1 MDPALLPLGLLLLAP
16 LTAAPG
22 GLSTPSATQDGP
34 ATVGAE
40 GPSAEVT
47 EEVTGEIA
55 VEATEVVAPTPVAG
69 SAEAP
74 RQDETSQDAPT
85 EEVVRAFEA
94 PDNRSCEAHYTIEA
108 KLLDAPES
116 ASQRRLSGK
125 LRLVWINHTEDPVKD
140 LWFHL
145 HHNAYANNRSVHLTE
160 AEGRLRG
167 VKVDRGWGYQQ
178 VTGIRAMGADL
189 LPSLEFVASDGEQY
203 AEDRTVFR
211 VDLPTAVP
219 KGGRVEV
226 NLEWESLIP
235 RVRRRTGHH
244 EDFLLMSHWFPKLGV
259 YEGGRGWNCHQ
270 FHMNTEFYAD
280 YGTYDVTL
288 DLPSKYYQRGE
299 QGRGTLKVAAS
310 GVQVGGVVEDPKADR
325 IRVRFLAP
333 SEEDRERL
341 DPLAKGARIPRPQ
354 VHGFAWSADPDFVV
368 RTFEFDPG
376 SWRSR
381 YPQYEVDILDAVN
394 ANPDWDTAEDFALRP
409 VTVRVFVQPEHDDQ
423 IERHANATMAALF
436 LYGLWWGD
444 YPYAEVSVIDPAWG
458 ASAAGG
464 MEYPT
469 LFTCGTSMFTE
480 PAMHRPESVTVHE
493 AGHQFWYGLVGNNEY
508 EAAWL
513 DEGFNSY
520 TDSEVLMRQYG
531 PQRTST
537 RYAGLPVWGKRPSGL
552 PDGGNFGGILTGR
565 SWKVPTRSTRLQP
578 LASSAFLDFWRD
590 QPFLTFAPEW
600 TDPVRGDR
608 AGYLR
613 DPDTDPIETW
623 AFHYCDRNSYRTNSY
638 PRTAASLRTLR
649 DLVGSTLFLR
659 GMRHYSEQWRYRH
672 PYPEDFYAAFQA
684 GSGEDVGW
692 FFQDVFQGTKTADW
706 SVGVRQPQVP
716 GPQGLF
722 PLPDGSWGPPPK
734 EGEAGA
740 PSQGGEVAYDV
751 TVRRD
756 GDLVLPVRIEV
767 QFEPVEGEESRSV
780 SFTWTREQQLAQTW
794 WRLPLVPGKA
804 KIRSVVLDPKPIVHL
819 DTDLS
824 NNAWYARA
832 DRLAPWRWAE
842 RSITWHSRILQWLS
856 RVAG

>member
-1 MDPALLPLGLLLLAP
+1 MLPALLPSGLLLLTPLQAP
-16 LTAAPG
+16 DVTPDPSPASDPVPLVQDAAD
-22 GLSTPSATQDGP
+22 AAEP
-34 ATVGAE
+34 AA
-40 GPSAEVT
+40 A
-47 EEVTGEIA
+47 A
-55 VEATEVVAPTPVAG
+55 VEPTAPAAAQQPPVA
-69 SAEAP
+69 
-74 RQDETSQDAPT
+74 
-85 EEVVRAFEA
+85 AFEA
-94 PDNRSCEAHYTIEA
+94 PDNRSCETHYTIWA
-108 KLLDAPES
+108 KLLDAPGNPD
-116 ASQRRLSGK
+116 QRRLSGE
-125 LRLVWINHTEDPVKD
+125 LELEWVNHTEDAVGD

-160 AEGRLRG
+160 AQGRLRG

-189 LPSLEFVASDGEQY
+189 LPALEFVPSDGEQY

-211 VDLPTAVP
+211 VELPTVVYP
-219 KGGRVEV
+219 GERVSV

-244 EDFLLMSHWFPKLGV
+244 EDFLLMAHWFPKLGV

-288 DLPSKYYQRGE
+288 DLPAQYYQRSE
-299 QGRGTLKVAAS
+299 EGRGTLKVAAS
-310 GVQVGGVVEDPKADR
+310 GVQVGGVVEDPETER

-333 SEEDRERL
+333 GPEDRERL
-341 DPLAKGARIPRPQ
+341 DPLAKGARLPRPQ
-354 VHGFAWSADPDFVV
+354 VHGFAWSADPDYVV
-368 RTFEFDPG
+368 RTYEFDAG
-376 SWRSR
+376 AWRTR
-381 YPQYEVDILDAVN
+381 HPQYEVDILDAVN
-394 ANPDWDTAEDFALRP
+394 ANPDWKTAEDFALQP
-409 VTVRVFVQPEHDDQ
+409 VTVRVFVQPEHAEQAD
-423 IERHANATMAALF
+423 RHAEATMAALF

-480 PAMHRPESVTVHE
+480 RSMHRPESVTVHE

-520 TDSEVLMRQYG
+520 TDSEVLLRQYG
-531 PQRTST
+531 PQRAST
-537 RYAGLPVWGKRPSGL
+537 RYAGLPVWGKRPSSL
-552 PDGGNFGGILTGR
+552 PDGGNLGGILNGR
-565 SWKVPTRSTRLQP
+565 SWKVPTRSERLQP
-578 LASSAFLDFWRD
+578 LGSSAFLDFWRD
-590 QPFLTFAPEW
+590 QPFLTFAPEFS
-600 TDPVRGDR
+600 DPIRGDR

-613 DPDTDPIETW
+613 DPNTDPIETW

-672 PYPEDFYAAFQA
+672 PYAEDFYAAFQE
-684 GSGEDVGW
+684 GSGEDVAW
-692 FFQDVFQGTKTADW
+692 FFDDVFRGTKTADW
-706 SVGVRQPQVP
+706 SVDVRQPRTP
-716 GPQGLF
+716 KPAGLF
-722 PLPDGSWGPPPK
+722 QLPDGSWGPPPE
-734 EGEAGA
+734 EGEPGA
-740 PSQGGEVAYDV
+740 PSPGGELAYDV
-751 TVRRD
+751 VVRRD
-756 GDLVLPVRIEV
+756 GDLILPVDVEV
-767 QFEPVEGEESRSV
+767 RFEPVEGEESRSV
-780 SFTWTREQQLAQTW
+780 TYTWTREQQQAQTW
-794 WRLPLVPGKA
+794 WRLPLEPGTA
-804 KIRSVVLDPKPIVHL
+804 SIRAVVLAPKPIVHL

-824 NNAWYARA
+824 NNAWYARS
-832 DRLAPWRWAE
+832 DRLAPWRWTE

>member
-1 MDPALLPLGLLLLAP
+1 MLPALLPSGLLLLTPLQAP
-16 LTAAPG
+16 DVTPEPSPASDPVPLVQDAAD
-22 GLSTPSATQDGP
+22 AAEP
-34 ATVGAE
+34 AA
-40 GPSAEVT
+40 A
-47 EEVTGEIA
+47 A
-55 VEATEVVAPTPVAG
+55 VEPTAPAAAQQPPVA
-69 SAEAP
+69 
-74 RQDETSQDAPT
+74 
-85 EEVVRAFEA
+85 AFEA
-94 PDNRSCEAHYTIEA
+94 PDNRSCETHYTIRA
-108 KLLDAPES
+108 KLLDAPGNPD
-116 ASQRRLSGK
+116 QRRLSGE
-125 LRLVWINHTEDPVKD
+125 LELEWVNHTEDAVGD

-160 AEGRLRG
+160 AQGRLRG

-178 VTGIRAMGADL
+178 VTGIRALGADL
-189 LPSLEFVASDGEQY
+189 LPALEFVPSDGEQY

-211 VDLPTAVP
+211 VELPTVVYP
-219 KGGRVEV
+219 GERVSV

-244 EDFLLMSHWFPKLGV
+244 EDFLLMAHWFPKLGV

-288 DLPSKYYQRGE
+288 DLPAQYYQRSE
-299 QGRGTLKVAAS
+299 EGRGTLKVAAS
-310 GVQVGGVVEDPKADR
+310 GVQVGGVVEDPETER

-333 SEEDRERL
+333 GPEDRDRL
-341 DPLAKGARIPRPQ
+341 DPLAKAARLPRPQ
-354 VHGFAWSADPDFVV
+354 VHGFAWSADPDYVV
-368 RTFEFDPG
+368 RTYEFDAG
-376 SWRSR
+376 AWRTR
-381 YPQYEVDILDAVN
+381 HPQYEVDILDAVN
-394 ANPDWDTAEDFALRP
+394 ANPDWKTAEDFALQP
-409 VTVRVFVQPEHDDQ
+409 VTVRVFVQPEHAEQAD
-423 IERHANATMAALF
+423 RHAEATMAALF

-480 PAMHRPESVTVHE
+480 RSMHRPESVTVHE

-520 TDSEVLMRQYG
+520 TDSEVLLRQYG
-531 PQRTST
+531 PQRAST
-537 RYAGLPVWGKRPSGL
+537 RYAGLPVWGKRPSSL
-552 PDGGNFGGILTGR
+552 PDGGNLGGILNGR
-565 SWKVPTRSTRLQP
+565 SWKVPTRSERLQP
-578 LASSAFLDFWRD
+578 LGSSAFLDFWRD
-590 QPFLTFAPEW
+590 QPFLTFAPEFS
-600 TDPVRGDR
+600 DPIRGDR

-672 PYPEDFYAAFQA
+672 PYAEDFYAAFQE
-684 GSGEDVGW
+684 GSGEDVAW
-692 FFQDVFQGTKTADW
+692 FFDDVFRGTKTADW
-706 SVGVRQPQVP
+706 SVGVRQPRIP
-716 GPQGLF
+716 KPAGLF
-722 PLPDGSWGPPPK
+722 QLPDGSWGPPPE
-734 EGEAGA
+734 EGEPGA
-740 PSQGGEVAYDV
+740 PSPGGELAYDV
-751 TVRRD
+751 VVRRD
-756 GDLVLPVRIEV
+756 GGLILPVDVEV
-767 QFEPVEGEESRSV
+767 RFEPVEGEESRSV
-780 SFTWTREQQLAQTW
+780 TYTWTREQQQAQTW
-794 WRLPLVPGKA
+794 WRLPLEPGTA
-804 KIRSVVLDPKPIVHL
+804 SIRAVVLAPKPIVHL

-824 NNAWYARA
+824 NNAWYARS
-832 DRLAPWRWAE
+832 DRLAPWRWTE

>member
-1 MDPALLPLGLLLLAP
+1 MLPALLPSGLLLLTP
-16 LTAAPG
+16 LQAPG
-22 GLSTPSATQDGP
+22 VTPEPSPASDPVPLVQDAVDAAEP
-34 ATVGAE
+34 AA
-40 GPSAEVT
+40 A
-47 EEVTGEIA
+47 A
-55 VEATEVVAPTPVAG
+55 VEPTAPAAAQQPPVA
-69 SAEAP
+69 
-74 RQDETSQDAPT
+74 
-85 EEVVRAFEA
+85 AFEA
-94 PDNRSCEAHYTIEA
+94 PDNRSCETHYTIRA
-108 KLLDAPES
+108 KLLDAPGNPD
-116 ASQRRLSGK
+116 QRRLSGE
-125 LRLVWINHTEDPVKD
+125 LELEWVNHTEDAVGD

-160 AEGRLRG
+160 AQGRLRG

-189 LPSLEFVASDGEQY
+189 LPALEFVPSDGEQY

-211 VDLPTAVP
+211 VELPTVVYP
-219 KGGRVEV
+219 GERVSV
-226 NLEWESLIP
+226 NLEWESLVP

-244 EDFLLMSHWFPKLGV
+244 EDFLLMAHWFPKLGV

-288 DLPSKYYQRGE
+288 DLPAQYYQRSE
-299 QGRGTLKVAAS
+299 EGRGTLKVAAS
-310 GVQVGGVVEDPKADR
+310 GVQVGGVVEDPETER

-333 SEEDRERL
+333 GPEDRDRL
-341 DPLAKGARIPRPQ
+341 DPLAKAARLPRPQ
-354 VHGFAWSADPDFVV
+354 VHGFAWSADPDYVV
-368 RTFEFDPG
+368 RTYEFDAG
-376 SWRSR
+376 AWRTR
-381 YPQYEVDILDAVN
+381 HPQYEVDILDAVN
-394 ANPDWDTAEDFALRP
+394 ANPDWQTAEEFALQP
-409 VTVRVFVQPEHDDQ
+409 VTVRVFVQPEHAEQAD
-423 IERHANATMAALF
+423 RHAEATMAALF

-480 PAMHRPESVTVHE
+480 RSMHRPESVTVHE

-520 TDSEVLMRQYG
+520 TDSEVLLRQYG
-531 PQRTST
+531 PQRAST
-537 RYAGLPVWGKRPSGL
+537 RYAGLPVWGKRPSSL
-552 PDGGNFGGILTGR
+552 PDGGNLGGILNGR
-565 SWKVPTRSTRLQP
+565 SWKVPTRSERLQP
-578 LASSAFLDFWRD
+578 LGSSAFLDFWRD
-590 QPFLTFAPEW
+590 QPFLTFAPEFS
-600 TDPVRGDR
+600 DPIRGDR

-672 PYPEDFYAAFQA
+672 PYAEDFYAAFQE
-684 GSGEDVGW
+684 GSGEDVAW
-692 FFQDVFQGTKTADW
+692 FFDDVFRGTKTADW
-706 SVGVRQPQVP
+706 SVGVRQPRTP
-716 GPQGLF
+716 KPAGLF
-722 PLPDGSWGPPPK
+722 QLPDGSWGPPPE
-734 EGEAGA
+734 EGEPGA
-740 PSQGGEVAYDV
+740 PSPGGELAYDV
-751 TVRRD
+751 VVRRD
-756 GDLVLPVRIEV
+756 GDLILPVDVEV
-767 QFEPVEGEESRSV
+767 RFEPVEGEESRSV
-780 SFTWTREQQLAQTW
+780 TYTWTREQQQAQTW
-794 WRLPLVPGKA
+794 WRLPLEPGTA
-804 KIRSVVLDPKPIVHL
+804 SIRAVVLAPKPIVHL

-824 NNAWYARA
+824 NNAWYARS
-832 DRLAPWRWAE
+832 DRLAPWRWTE

>member
-1 MDPALLPLGLLLLAP
+1 MLPALLPSGLLLLTPLQAP
-16 LTAAPG
+16 DVTPEPSPASDPVPLVQDAAD
-22 GLSTPSATQDGP
+22 A
-34 ATVGAE
+34 
-40 GPSAEVT
+40 
-47 EEVTGEIA
+47 A
-55 VEATEVVAPTPVAG
+55 VEPTAPAAAQQPPVA
-69 SAEAP
+69 
-74 RQDETSQDAPT
+74 
-85 EEVVRAFEA
+85 AFEA
-94 PDNRSCEAHYTIEA
+94 PDNRSCETHYTIRA
-108 KLLDAPES
+108 KLLDAPGNPD
-116 ASQRRLSGK
+116 QRRLSGE
-125 LRLVWINHTEDPVKD
+125 LELEWVNHTEDAVGD

-160 AEGRLRG
+160 AQGRLRG

-189 LPSLEFVASDGEQY
+189 LPALEFVPSDGEQY

-211 VDLPTAVP
+211 VELPTVVYP
-219 KGGRVEV
+219 GERVSV
-226 NLEWESLIP
+226 NLEWESLVP

-244 EDFLLMSHWFPKLGV
+244 EDFLLMAHWFPKLGV

-288 DLPSKYYQRGE
+288 DLPAQYYQRSE
-299 QGRGTLKVAAS
+299 EGRGTLKVAAS
-310 GVQVGGVVEDPKADR
+310 GVQVGGVVEDPETER

-333 SEEDRERL
+333 GPEDRDRL
-341 DPLAKGARIPRPQ
+341 DPLAKAARLPRPQ
-354 VHGFAWSADPDFVV
+354 VHGFAWSADPDYVV
-368 RTFEFDPG
+368 RTYEFDAG
-376 SWRSR
+376 AWRTR
-381 YPQYEVDILDAVN
+381 HPQYEVDILDAVN
-394 ANPDWDTAEDFALRP
+394 ANPDWQTAEEFALQP
-409 VTVRVFVQPEHDDQ
+409 VTVRVFVQPEHAEQAD
-423 IERHANATMAALF
+423 RHAEATMAALF

-480 PAMHRPESVTVHE
+480 RSMHRPESVTVHE

-520 TDSEVLMRQYG
+520 TDSEVLLRQYG
-531 PQRTST
+531 PQRAST
-537 RYAGLPVWGKRPSGL
+537 RYAGLPVWGKRPSSL
-552 PDGGNFGGILTGR
+552 PDGGNLGGILNGR
-565 SWKVPTRSTRLQP
+565 SWKVPTRSERLQP
-578 LASSAFLDFWRD
+578 LGSSAFLDFWRD
-590 QPFLTFAPEW
+590 QPFLTFAPEFS
-600 TDPVRGDR
+600 DPIRGDR

-672 PYPEDFYAAFQA
+672 PYAEDFYAAFQE
-684 GSGEDVGW
+684 GSGEDVAW
-692 FFQDVFQGTKTADW
+692 FFDDVFRGTKTADW
-706 SVGVRQPQVP
+706 SVGVRQPRTP
-716 GPQGLF
+716 KPAGLF
-722 PLPDGSWGPPPK
+722 QLPDGSWGPPPE
-734 EGEAGA
+734 EGEPGA
-740 PSQGGEVAYDV
+740 PSPGGELAYDV
-751 TVRRD
+751 VVRRD
-756 GDLVLPVRIEV
+756 GDLILPVDVEV
-767 QFEPVEGEESRSV
+767 RFEPVEGEESRSV
-780 SFTWTREQQLAQTW
+780 TYTWTREQQQARTW
-794 WRLPLVPGKA
+794 WRLPLEPGTA
-804 KIRSVVLDPKPIVHL
+804 SIRAVVLAPKPIVHL

-824 NNAWYARA
+824 NNAWYARS
-832 DRLAPWRWAE
+832 DRLAPWRWTE

>member
-1 MDPALLPLGLLLLAP
+1 MLPALLPSGLLLLTPLQAP
-16 LTAAPG
+16 DVTPEPSPASDPVPLVQDASEPAA
-22 GLSTPSATQDGP
+22 A
-34 ATVGAE
+34 
-40 GPSAEVT
+40 
-47 EEVTGEIA
+47 A
-55 VEATEVVAPTPVAG
+55 VEPTAPAAAQQPPVA
-69 SAEAP
+69 
-74 RQDETSQDAPT
+74 
-85 EEVVRAFEA
+85 AFEA
-94 PDNRSCEAHYTIEA
+94 PDNRSCETHYTIRA
-108 KLLDAPES
+108 KLLDAPGNPD
-116 ASQRRLSGK
+116 QRRLSGE
-125 LRLVWINHTEDPVKD
+125 LELEWVNHTEDAVGD

-160 AEGRLRG
+160 AQGRLRG

-189 LPSLEFVASDGEQY
+189 LPALEFVPSDGEQY

-211 VDLPTAVP
+211 VELPTVVYP
-219 KGGRVEV
+219 GERVSV
-226 NLEWESLIP
+226 NLEWESLVP

-244 EDFLLMSHWFPKLGV
+244 EDFLLMAHWFPKLGV

-288 DLPSKYYQRGE
+288 DLPAQYYQRSE
-299 QGRGTLKVAAS
+299 EGRGTLKVAAS
-310 GVQVGGVVEDPKADR
+310 GVQVGGVVEDPETER

-333 SEEDRERL
+333 GPEDRDRL
-341 DPLAKGARIPRPQ
+341 DPLAKAARLPRPQ
-354 VHGFAWSADPDFVV
+354 VHGFAWSADPDYVV
-368 RTFEFDPG
+368 RTYEFDAG
-376 SWRSR
+376 AWRTR
-381 YPQYEVDILDAVN
+381 HPQYEVDILDAVN
-394 ANPDWDTAEDFALRP
+394 ANPDWKTAEDFALQP
-409 VTVRVFVQPEHDDQ
+409 VTVRVFVQPEHAEQAD
-423 IERHANATMAALF
+423 RHAEATMAALF

-480 PAMHRPESVTVHE
+480 RSMHRPESVTVHE

-520 TDSEVLMRQYG
+520 TDSEVLLRQYG
-531 PQRTST
+531 PQRAST
-537 RYAGLPVWGKRPSGL
+537 RYAGLPVWGKRPSSL
-552 PDGGNFGGILTGR
+552 PDGGNLGGILNGR
-565 SWKVPTRSTRLQP
+565 SWKVPTRSERLQP
-578 LASSAFLDFWRD
+578 LGSSAFLDFWRD
-590 QPFLTFAPEW
+590 QPFLTFAPEFS
-600 TDPVRGDR
+600 DPIRGDR

-672 PYPEDFYAAFQA
+672 PYAEDFYAAFQE
-684 GSGEDVGW
+684 GSGEDVAW
-692 FFQDVFQGTKTADW
+692 FFDDVFRGTKTADW
-706 SVGVRQPQVP
+706 SVGVRQPRIP
-716 GPQGLF
+716 KPAGLF
-722 PLPDGSWGPPPK
+722 QLPDGSWGPPPE
-734 EGEAGA
+734 EGEPGA
-740 PSQGGEVAYDV
+740 PSPGGELAYDV
-751 TVRRD
+751 VVRRD
-756 GDLVLPVRIEV
+756 GDLILPVDVEV
-767 QFEPVEGEESRSV
+767 RFEPVEGEESRSV
-780 SFTWTREQQLAQTW
+780 TYTWTREQQQARTW
-794 WRLPLVPGKA
+794 WRLPLEPGTA
-804 KIRSVVLDPKPIVHL
+804 SIRAVVLAPKPIVHL

-824 NNAWYARA
+824 NNAWYARS
-832 DRLAPWRWAE
+832 DRLAPWRWTE

>member
-1 MDPALLPLGLLLLAP
+1 MLPALLPSGLLLLTPLQAP
-16 LTAAPG
+16 DVIPEPSPASDPVPLVQDAADAADATEPTAA
-22 GLSTPSATQDGP
+22 
-34 ATVGAE
+34 
-40 GPSAEVT
+40 
-47 EEVTGEIA
+47 
-55 VEATEVVAPTPVAG
+55 VVAPAAPAAAQQPPV
-69 SAEAP
+69 E
-74 RQDETSQDAPT
+74 
-85 EEVVRAFEA
+85 AFEA
-94 PDNRSCEAHYTIEA
+94 PDNRSCETHYTIRA
-108 KLLDAPES
+108 KLLDAPS
-116 ASQRRLSGK
+116 NPDQRRLSGE
-125 LRLVWINHTEDPVKD
+125 LELEWVNHTEDAVGD

-160 AEGRLRG
+160 AQGRLRG

-189 LPSLEFVASDGEQY
+189 LPALEFVPSDGEQY

-211 VDLPTAVP
+211 VELPTVVYP
-219 KGGRVEV
+219 GERVSV
-226 NLEWESLIP
+226 KLEWESLIP

-244 EDFLLMSHWFPKLGV
+244 EDFLLMAHWFPKLGV

-288 DLPSKYYQRGE
+288 DLPAQYYQRSE
-299 QGRGTLKVAAS
+299 EGRGTLKVAAS
-310 GVQVGGVVEDPKADR
+310 GVQVGGVVEDPETER

-333 SEEDRERL
+333 GPEDRDRL
-341 DPLAKGARIPRPQ
+341 DPLAKAARLPRPQ
-354 VHGFAWSADPDFVV
+354 VHGFAWSADPDYVV
-368 RTFEFDPG
+368 RTYEFDAG
-376 SWRSR
+376 AWRTR
-381 YPQYEVDILDAVN
+381 HPQYEVDILDAVN
-394 ANPDWDTAEDFALRP
+394 ANPDWKTAEDFALQP
-409 VTVRVFVQPEHDDQ
+409 VTVRVFVQPEHAEQAD
-423 IERHANATMAALF
+423 RHAEATMAALF

-480 PAMHRPESVTVHE
+480 RSMHRPESVTVHE

-520 TDSEVLMRQYG
+520 TDSEVLLRQYG
-531 PQRTST
+531 PQRAST
-537 RYAGLPVWGKRPSGL
+537 RYAGLPVWGKRPSSL
-552 PDGGNFGGILTGR
+552 PDGGNLGGILNGR
-565 SWKVPTRSTRLQP
+565 SWKVPTRSERLQP
-578 LASSAFLDFWRD
+578 LGSSAFLDFWRD
-590 QPFLTFAPEW
+590 QPFLTFAPEFS
-600 TDPVRGDR
+600 DPIRGDR

-672 PYPEDFYAAFQA
+672 PYAEDFYAAFQE
-684 GSGEDVGW
+684 GSGEDVAW
-692 FFQDVFQGTKTADW
+692 FFDDVFRGTKTADW
-706 SVGVRQPQVP
+706 SVDVRQPRTP
-716 GPQGLF
+716 KPAGLF
-722 PLPDGSWGPPPK
+722 QLPDGSWGPPPE
-734 EGEAGA
+734 EGEPGA
-740 PSQGGEVAYDV
+740 PSPGGELAYDV
-751 TVRRD
+751 VVRRD
-756 GDLVLPVRIEV
+756 GGLILPVDVEV
-767 QFEPVEGEESRSV
+767 RFEPVEGEESRSV
-780 SFTWTREQQLAQTW
+780 TYTWTREQQQAQTW
-794 WRLPLVPGKA
+794 WRLPLEPGTA
-804 KIRSVVLDPKPIVHL
+804 SIRAVVLAPKPIVHL

-824 NNAWYARA
+824 NNAWYARS
-832 DRLAPWRWAE
+832 DRLAPWRWTE

>member
-1 MDPALLPLGLLLLAP
+1 MLPALLPSGLLLLTPLQAP
-16 LTAAPG
+16 DVTPEPSPASDSVPLVQDAVDAAE
-22 GLSTPSATQDGP
+22 P
-34 ATVGAE
+34 AA
-40 GPSAEVT
+40 A
-47 EEVTGEIA
+47 A
-55 VEATEVVAPTPVAG
+55 VEPTAPAAAQQPPVA
-69 SAEAP
+69 
-74 RQDETSQDAPT
+74 
-85 EEVVRAFEA
+85 AFEA
-94 PDNRSCEAHYTIEA
+94 PDNRSCETHYTIRA
-108 KLLDAPES
+108 KLLDAPGNPD
-116 ASQRRLSGK
+116 QRRLSGE
-125 LRLVWINHTEDPVKD
+125 LELEWVNHTEDAVGD

-160 AEGRLRG
+160 AQGRLRG

-189 LPSLEFVASDGEQY
+189 LPALEFVPSDGEQY

-211 VDLPTAVP
+211 VELPTVVYP
-219 KGGRVEV
+219 GERVSV

-244 EDFLLMSHWFPKLGV
+244 EDFLLMAHWFPKLGV

-280 YGTYDVTL
+280 FGTYDVTL
-288 DLPSKYYQRGE
+288 ELPAQYYQRSE
-299 QGRGTLKVAAS
+299 EGRGTLKVAAS
-310 GVQVGGVVEDPKADR
+310 GVQVGGVVEDPETER

-333 SEEDRERL
+333 GPEDRDRL
-341 DPLAKGARIPRPQ
+341 DPLAKAARLPRPQ
-354 VHGFAWSADPDFVV
+354 VHGFAWSADPDYVV
-368 RTFEFDPG
+368 RTYEFDAG
-376 SWRSR
+376 AWRTR
-381 YPQYEVDILDAVN
+381 HPQYEVDILDAVN
-394 ANPDWDTAEDFALRP
+394 ANPDWQTAEEFALQP
-409 VTVRVFVQPEHDDQ
+409 VTVRVFVQPEHAEQAD
-423 IERHANATMAALF
+423 RHAEATMAALF

-480 PAMHRPESVTVHE
+480 RSMHRPESVTVHE

-520 TDSEVLMRQYG
+520 TDSEVLLRQYG
-531 PQRTST
+531 PQRAST
-537 RYAGLPVWGKRPSGL
+537 RYAGLPVWGKRPSSL
-552 PDGGNFGGILTGR
+552 PDGGNLGGILNGR
-565 SWKVPTRSTRLQP
+565 SWKVPTRSERLQP
-578 LASSAFLDFWRD
+578 LGSSAFLDFWRD
-590 QPFLTFAPEW
+590 QPFLTFAPEFS
-600 TDPVRGDR
+600 DPIRGDR

-672 PYPEDFYAAFQA
+672 PYAEDFYAAFQE
-684 GSGEDVGW
+684 GSGEDVAW
-692 FFQDVFQGTKTADW
+692 FFDDVFRGTKTADW
-706 SVGVRQPQVP
+706 SVGVRQPRIP
-716 GPQGLF
+716 KPAGLF
-722 PLPDGSWGPPPK
+722 QLPDGSWGPPPE
-734 EGEAGA
+734 EGEPGA
-740 PSQGGEVAYDV
+740 PSPGGELAYDV
-751 TVRRD
+751 VVRRD
-756 GDLVLPVRIEV
+756 GDLILPVDVEV
-767 QFEPVEGEESRSV
+767 RFEPVEGEESRSV
-780 SFTWTREQQLAQTW
+780 TYTWTREQQQARTW
-794 WRLPLVPGKA
+794 WRLPLEPGTA
-804 KIRSVVLDPKPIVHL
+804 SIRAVVLAPKPIVHL

-824 NNAWYARA
+824 NNAWYARS
-832 DRLAPWRWAE
+832 DRLAPWRWTE